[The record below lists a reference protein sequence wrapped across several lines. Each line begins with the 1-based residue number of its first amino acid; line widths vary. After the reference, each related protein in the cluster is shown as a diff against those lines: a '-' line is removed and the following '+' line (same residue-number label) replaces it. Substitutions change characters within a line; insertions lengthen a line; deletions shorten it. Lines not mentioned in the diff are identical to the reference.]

1 MCEIHA
7 KIKVNNEHAGGE
19 KMQKT
24 FDAQLREAITQYGD
38 DHIDIAVY
46 EGEDK
51 VYGFYHSRHNSF
63 GVTDDYSLTQ
73 LGGIE
78 QIKQYEEEFE
88 GLCVCEED

>member
-1 MCEIHA
+1 M
-7 KIKVNNEHAGGE
+7 KN
-19 KMQKT
+19 T
-24 FDAQLREAITQYGD
+24 FDAQLRKAISEHGD

-46 EGEDK
+46 AQEDK

-63 GVTDDYSLTQ
+63 GVTDDYSLEA

-88 GLCVCEED
+88 DLCVCEED